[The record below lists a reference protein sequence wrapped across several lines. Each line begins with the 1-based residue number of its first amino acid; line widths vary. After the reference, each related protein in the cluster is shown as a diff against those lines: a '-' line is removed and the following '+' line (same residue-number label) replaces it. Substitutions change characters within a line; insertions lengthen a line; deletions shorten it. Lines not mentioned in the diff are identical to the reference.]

1 MKKVSI
7 IIIATALLSMSAC
20 SNDDFGE
27 ETKNISLSEVTR
39 STELGWDECNECYL
53 SNGSIVILPWA
64 DNSSGSIPAEI
75 RRDVKQ
81 SDGWQLLYSNVDIIG
96 CEHNV
101 VSNTGANYILL
112 YNKYTG
118 VLKGFCYANSIQPNN
133 DANWLLTIEQ
143 SNTKLFNF
151 VNYFADPANTTTTN
165 QIVLS
170 NISTNGL
177 TGGFDLGWN
186 CFQQEL
192 AYDENS
198 LNEHLDISSFAMNQ
212 VSYNFSGSY
221 NSTSQGTIVTSSQ
234 SSNPIISSTITGI
247 ANGFGSYGAE
257 WIKNHTDTSEDKN
270 DDTKPI
276 KSQLASSIL
285 QNLSTNPLQTIIS
298 TGLNLV
304 FGSLF
309 GEKTSTIQSL
319 EFSTNGQV
327 NITGTSINPSS
338 GYIMPLAGIPLNG
351 TGERLGVWNLA
362 EAPQYL
368 IRTCPELIIAENVPF
383 VGLRMQYKVK
393 GTTQPLIVT
402 KNPDVNKN
410 VTTSHSIVR
419 YEKYNGGNPS
429 FWTPRPGT
437 YSQVSLVNNLSG
449 MSYSKIYNDT
459 TAIIWT
465 MPYNYA
471 VMTANN
477 LPNRTSSNNTPAY
490 DFSTGSFE
498 VRQNIAYKVVTTVW
512 INGTTKAYSCK
523 TFIPVNDFQL
533 NGSDRPHNWTVS
545 ELQAAGYYQ

>member
-1 MKKVSI
+1 MSKKFLTGAFIALAIVSCNNESI
-7 IIIATALLSMSAC
+7 
-20 SNDDFGE
+20 E
-27 ETKNISLSEVTR
+27 EEYYITPNMPTR
-39 STELGWDECNECYL
+39 SSSSLEWDECEKCIISTGDTVN
-53 SNGSIVILPWA
+53 LPWA
-64 DNSSGSIPAEI
+64 NTTISAIPTEI
-75 RRDVKQ
+75 RKDVQQ
-81 SDGWQLLYSNVDIIG
+81 SNGWRILYSNVRIIG
-96 CEHNV
+96 CNINV
-101 VSNTGANYILL
+101 DQQSGANYLIL

-118 VLKGFCYANSIQPNN
+118 VLKGYYYASSVQSNN
-133 DANWLLTIEQ
+133 HANWMLNIPQ

-151 VNYFADPANTTTTN
+151 VNYYADPANTTTTN
-165 QIVLS
+165 QVILS

-177 TGGFDLGWN
+177 TAGFDVGWN

-198 LNEHLDISSFAMNQ
+198 LNEEMDVLGFAMNQ

-234 SSNPIISSTITGI
+234 SSNPIVSSTITGI

-257 WIKNHTDTSEDKN
+257 WIKNHTDTTTNKTDT
-270 DDTKPI
+270 TKPI
-276 KSQLASSIL
+276 KTQLASSIL

-298 TGLNLV
+298 TGLNMV

-309 GEKTSTIQSL
+309 GEKTTTIQTL

-327 NITGTSINPSS
+327 EITGTSINPTS
-338 GYIMPLAGIPLNG
+338 GYIMPLAGIPLDG

-393 GTTQPLIVT
+393 GTAQPLIVT

-419 YEKYNGGNPS
+419 YEKYDGSNPG

-449 MSYSKIYNDT
+449 MSFSKIYDDT
-459 TAIIWT
+459 NAVIWT

-477 LPNRTSSNNTPAY
+477 LPNRTSANNIPAY

-498 VRQNIAYKVVTTVW
+498 VRQNIAFKVVTTVW
-512 INGTTKAYSCK
+512 VDGTTKTYSCK